1 MKSVIDITGSQLL
14 AYSQLDTKAGKATYP
29 PSQLHHSHCEP
40 TLDNLSGKKGALA
53 VFPFCHEKERCRWR
67 TSCSP
72 VFAAQWMRT
81 RVHDSHVTMTRG
93 QCREKHQRAE
103 DSWVN
108 RWKRLGPCW
117 LAWAAQLTQG
127 LFNLWIKDPS
137 SLSHWSSSSLLLP
150 DKINQTGRVWR
161 VCNKKEFK
169 FYSQGV
175 GLGNWAEEGASYWDK
190 ITTQTMCA
198 RSGGSV

>member
-1 MKSVIDITGSQLL
+1 MKRRG
-14 AYSQLDTKAGKATYP
+14 AGG
-29 PSQLHHSHCEP
+29 EP
-40 TLDNLSGKKGALA
+40 
-53 VFPFCHEKERCRWR
+53 
-67 TSCSP
+67 SCSP

-93 QCREKHQRAE
+93 KRRKKRQRAE

-108 RWKRLGPCW
+108 RWKCLGPCW
-117 LAWAAQLTQG
+117 LGWAAQLTQG

-137 SLSHWSSSSLLLP
+137 GLSHWSSSSLLFP

-175 GLGNWAEEGASYWDK
+175 GLGNWEEGASYWDK
-190 ITTQTMCA
+190 ITTQTMCVWA
-198 RSGGSV
+198 PTGACRREGWVEKGGGAWGQERRKGKMFVPGHADLKILWNHLG